1 MPATSTK
8 SKATQT
14 HALIR
19 MSMGLNLFENILF
32 ISFDDIYLVDLKI
45 SHLSVHSVKWHFT
58 SKDIS
63 KYQSHKVRRYSC
75 VRFEVNIIHVLTVRI
90 VTKIRSNSQ
99 IVWSL
104 SWRIRG
110 KHFYYARVINAWLW
124 YNAHA
129 VKLFKIT
136 VQNIDYSFHL
146 TFSSKTIDFHLRAH
160 FLSSREGFSLG
171 IAIFPIRLQRLNYSQ
186 PLLNISRKKDSL
198 RCYQCHNS
206 IRIKRCRSIKMI
218 N

>member
-75 VRFEVNIIHVLTVRI
+75 VRFEVYIIHVLTVRI

-110 KHFYYARVINAWLW
+110 KHFYYARVINAWLR